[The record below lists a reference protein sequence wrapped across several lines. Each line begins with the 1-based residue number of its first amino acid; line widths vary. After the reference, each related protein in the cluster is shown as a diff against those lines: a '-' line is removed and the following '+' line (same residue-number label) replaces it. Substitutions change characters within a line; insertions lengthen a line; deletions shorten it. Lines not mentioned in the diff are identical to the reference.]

1 MSHTS
6 RRIVAHGW
14 HGGQQP
20 GGAGVG
26 AACGLRRPSNTEK
39 TAVVGRLP
47 PTRYDT
53 QRLRRTEM
61 FVLAGREPSPEQLGS
76 VSVSPTGAV
85 SRGEMPIAV
94 AIRVVEASSTEGGM
108 VRSPVF
114 FHQQCPVCGR
124 VVRVRVSLLGR
135 QVFCQ
140 HCQGSFVATDSS
152 MGDLPP
158 TTPVSPS
165 AGTDDLIE
173 RANELLAR
181 AGGNATH
188 AAMAPHEHATQAS
201 SGYR

>member
-1 MSHTS
+1 
-6 RRIVAHGW
+6 
-14 HGGQQP
+14 
-20 GGAGVG
+20 
-26 AACGLRRPSNTEK
+26 
-39 TAVVGRLP
+39 
-47 PTRYDT
+47 
-53 QRLRRTEM
+53 M

-76 VSVSPTGAV
+76 VSVSPMGV
-85 SRGEMPIAV
+85 DSHGEMPIAV

-135 QVFCQ
+135 QVYCQ

-152 MGDLPP
+152 MGGLPP
-158 TTPVSPS
+158 TTTVVQS

-181 AGGNATH
+181 AGGNA
-188 AAMAPHEHATQAS
+188 ADGAMPPHEHAMQAS